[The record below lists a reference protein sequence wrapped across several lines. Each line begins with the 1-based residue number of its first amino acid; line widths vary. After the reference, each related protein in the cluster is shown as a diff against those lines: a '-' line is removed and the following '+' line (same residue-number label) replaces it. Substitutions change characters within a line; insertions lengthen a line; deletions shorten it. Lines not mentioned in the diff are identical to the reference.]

1 MDSAGSSPAPDLP
14 CGHCQAGRA
23 PYTCPRCHLRFCS
36 VPCYRDHGSCAQDFQ
51 SRELELSLRGLR
63 GDKASQRRLREAL
76 LRLQELREPGD
87 EDLSL
92 GLNPD
97 VEQEEVLWEQL
108 SPGQRKHFQRLLS
121 SGQISGLLPAWEP
134 WWLGGRRCD
143 GTALIQELQGDSR
156 DAQEPEPHRHPEAS
170 LQQPP
175 LTTHTEEASPTGIR
189 RLRQQAVPTLPS
201 SIPPLASLT
210 RTPTSPLVRFQL
222 PNVLY
227 AYAYAL
233 ALYNGEAD
241 EAEMLPEFCETV
253 LDVSGALGAKQVFH
267 STAEALQAALQAL
280 AMGQYPECL
289 LGNAKVMV
297 AVAQILM
304 GECQAQQ
311 KGFSLAALAHMAR
324 LLSKGKRRL
333 PAQDRARISGAQKK
347 CEFLLSWVNEN
358 EVTLSLLA
366 LEVQQEYHAHLDMVK
381 EVGAVS
387 QELERMWGAKVPPPK
402 KPLIEELD

>member
-1 MDSAGSSPAPDLP
+1 MDSAGSSPAPDFP
-14 CGHCQAGRA
+14 CGHCQAERA

-87 EDLSL
+87 EGLSI

-97 VEQEEVLWEQL
+97 VEQEEALWEQL

-121 SGQISGLLPAWEP
+121 SGQISRLLPAWEP
-134 WWLGGRRCD
+134 WWVGGRNCD
-143 GTALIQELQGDSR
+143 GAALIQELQGDSR
-156 DAQEPEPHRHPEAS
+156 DAQEQEPHQHPEAS

-175 LTTHTEEASPTGIR
+175 LPTHPEEASTTSTR

-210 RTPTSPLVRFQL
+210 RTPASPLVRFQL

-267 STAEALQAALQAL
+267 STSEALQAALQAL

-289 LGNAKVMV
+289 LGNAEVMV

-311 KGFSLAALAHMAR
+311 KGFSLAALTHMAQ

-333 PAQDRARISGAQKK
+333 PAQDRARISVAQKK

-358 EVTLSLLA
+358 EVALSLLA